1 MQYVAPLDEIR
12 FLLRHIA
19 PIERLAA
26 LPRYAHADPEL
37 VDNVLAEAAKIAAE
51 IASPLRASG
60 DEEGAHLRNGVVVMP
75 AGFREAYAQLR
86 DGGWLGL
93 SMPRDWGGQ
102 GMPQVVQTAF
112 CEMMSGANMAFG
124 MSAITPIGAAKV
136 IDTHGTPEQK
146 QTWMPG
152 LADGTSMATIVMT
165 EPHAGS
171 DIGLARVRAV
181 KRGDGRYAISGTKIF
196 ISFADHD
203 LTDQIVHI
211 VLARTPDAPPGTKGL
226 SLFLVPKRLVDA
238 DGKLGAANNVRVAR
252 LEKKMGLKASPTCE
266 VLFENAMGELI
277 GKEGE
282 GIRNMFVMMNSMRLD
297 VGAQSVGVASAAVHK
312 ALAYV
317 QERRQGGRGPDG
329 GPVLLIEHP
338 DVRRQV
344 LSMRAWCDGMRA
356 LLYTGAFH
364 EDLVVGGAG
373 GNGSETA
380 RADSRDLVE
389 WLLPLIKAGASDAS
403 NRIAN
408 QAVQLHGGHGYVADH
423 GVEQLVRDGRINAIY
438 EGANAI
444 QGIDL
449 VTRKLGSDG
458 GRRQRV
464 FLKFIRADLAA
475 HRGNPATREISAA
488 LEEALPIFED
498 ASRYMTEAL
507 AKSSRDALAGASP
520 YLDLVATVA
529 TGWMWLR
536 MAAHADPAN
545 PAEAIKP
552 VLARFFAEHALSG
565 CDAFARQAKAG
576 AATLDLPSAEQL
588 RAW

>member
-1 MQYVAPLDEIR
+1 MQYAAPLDEIR

-37 VDNVLAEAAKIAAE
+37 VDSVLAEAAKIAAE
-51 IASPLRASG
+51 VASPLRASG
-60 DEEGAHLRNGVVVMP
+60 DEEGARLENGVVVMP
-75 AGFREAYAQLR
+75 AGYREGYAHLR
-86 DGGWLGL
+86 DGGWIGL
-93 SMPRDWGGQ
+93 SMPREWGGQ
-102 GMPQVVQTAF
+102 GMPQFVQTVF

-136 IDTHGTPEQK
+136 IDAHGTPEQK
-146 QTWMPG
+146 RTWMPG
-152 LADGTSMATIVMT
+152 LASGTSMATIVMT

-181 KRGDGRYAISGTKIF
+181 KRGDGRYAITGTKIF

-203 LTDQIVHI
+203 LTEQIVHI

-226 SLFLVPKRLVDA
+226 SLFLVPKRMVEA
-238 DGKLGAANNVRVAR
+238 DGKLGPANAVRVAR
-252 LEKKMGLKASPTCE
+252 LERKMGLKASPTCE
-266 VLFENAMGELI
+266 VLFEGAIGELI
-277 GKEGE
+277 GKEGD
-282 GIRNMFVMMNSMRLD
+282 GIRTMFVMMNSMRLD

-312 ALAYV
+312 TLAYV
-317 QERRQGGRGPDG
+317 QERRQGGRGRDG
-329 GPVLLIEHP
+329 GPVALIEHP

-356 LLYTGAFH
+356 LLYTAAFH
-364 EDLVVGGAG
+364 EDLVIGGG
-373 GNGSETA
+373 GNGSEA
-380 RADSRDLVE
+380 LRQESRDLVE

-403 NRIAN
+403 FRIAN
-408 QAVQLHGGHGYVADH
+408 QAIQLHGGHGYVADH
-423 GVEQLVRDGRINAIY
+423 GVEQLARDTRINAIY

-458 GRRQRV
+458 GRRAQV
-464 FLKFIRADLAA
+464 FVGRIRADLAA
-475 HRGNPATREISAA
+475 HGAKPGTREIAAA
-488 LEEALPIFED
+488 LVEALPVFED
-498 ASRYMTEAL
+498 ATRYMQARI
-507 AKSSRDALAGASP
+507 AAAPRDALAGASP
-520 YLDLVATVA
+520 YLDLAATVA
-529 TGWMWLR
+529 TGWMWLV
-536 MAAHADPAN
+536 MAAHADPDK
-545 PAEAIKP
+545 PTEAIKP

-565 CDAFARQAKAG
+565 CEALARQAKAG
-576 AATLDLPSAEQL
+576 AATLDLAGAEQL